1 MRKWHPFVF
10 GGLGLVAIAAA
21 LRIFLA
27 TPTATDPDRGL
38 ANEDDFPW
46 QISTPQGETV
56 LPNYL
61 YAEKSENEQII
72 PTTLQLRHRI
82 GHGTFRYEIDRVIY
96 PTLGN
101 PNLYIKADAE
111 DSLMVVLRVEK
122 EFLNRMG
129 AQDTPLPG
137 TRDQELRFPD
147 PLRSPVFWLT
157 GKNMRASVESS
168 RRFEGPGYLLKPSR
182 IIVHGEEDLPEE
194 FRSRATLKVYFDQ
207 TSMETV
213 PAGFYD
219 LRVDFVSAGD
229 SLAHEFHY
237 NAVRVFERAPQ
248 DDVYTVLNVT
258 DSQVSVSSIVQKAFG
273 GTSYAALTGEKLK
286 DFVQFVNTSED
297 PKIRNAAFITFN
309 GDLHNGGSPIT
320 LKAEEVVNT
329 YLEESRNIVLALRE
343 LEFPI
348 FLVPGN
354 HDGYVSFGHV
364 PGLSRALGG
373 KKIASALAPYASA
386 AQIQKLGR
394 FVEETKKQPG
404 GRHLDL
410 YTGKYVKRLGLK
422 SFRDWKAV
430 PEEKRN
436 VVLYDGFYQWQRTYG
451 PLYSSWFFG
460 KNHYINLNSF
470 DLRQHRRS
478 GWGMYTVNYGGGLS
492 FFQLEWLRREL
503 VRREIRDRDV
513 VLLAHHD
520 PRGGHNGKD
529 YPYYFKQIDYEG
541 IMDSIVN
548 YVRGEVLNPK
558 VCELVPDWAKS
569 TKRKLSCLHDGLQ
582 EWMRADPEFD
592 CDNKQL
598 LTSGEKAGQCNQELY
613 KPVAGQLKYHP
624 MYTGYY
630 LIHRMAT
637 NPRLRTVL
645 LGHTHFNSIE
655 MLQPGDA
662 LVPDKVVFDFEQ
674 HKLAAQ
680 IDQANPVRV
689 ASRTRE
695 LEELKG
701 RSPDLA
707 KALPK
712 LADGKSY
719 DLRFHGIY
727 KEDGFFAQD
736 LTEAG
741 YQFQRKVKDR
751 ELAILR
757 LTSVSDLSAQEL
769 LLDQT
774 PMYGFSV
781 LGVNRSPTSTSEVPQ
796 INSITFYQRDAKAGA
811 ARFRVVGEKELDR
824 SKRSSLREE
833 RTNPLWE
840 LFKLKAD

>member
-1 MRKWHPFVF
+1 VF
-10 GGLGLVAIAAA
+10 VAIVAAGRLFFA
-21 LRIFLA
+21 A
-27 TPTATDPDRGL
+27 PQVPDPDRGL
-38 ANEDDFPW
+38 ASEDEFPW
-46 QISTPQGETV
+46 QISTSQGETV

-72 PTTLQLRHRI
+72 PTALKLRHRT
-82 GHGTFRYEIDRVIY
+82 GHGTFIYEIDRVIY

-101 PNLYIKADAE
+101 PNLYIKSDPE

-122 EFLNRMG
+122 TWLEQMG
-129 AQDTPLPG
+129 ARSTPIPG
-137 TRDQELRFPD
+137 SRDQELHFPD
-147 PLRSPVFWLT
+147 PQRAAVFWLT
-157 GKNMRASVESS
+157 QKSDRARIEST
-168 RRFEGPGYLLKPSR
+168 RRFEGPGWLLKASR
-182 IIVHGEEDLPEE
+182 LIVHGEEDLPEE
-194 FRSRATLKVYFDQ
+194 FRSRATLKIYFDQ
-207 TSMETV
+207 NAMAAV
-213 PAGFYD
+213 PGGFYD
-219 LRVDFVSAGD
+219 LSVDFVNGAET
-229 SLAHEFHY
+229 LAHEFHY
-237 NAVRVFERAPQ
+237 NAVRVFEHSPQ
-248 DDVYTVLNVT
+248 DDSYTVLNVT

-273 GTSYAALTGEKLK
+273 GTSYAALTGDKLK
-286 DFVQFVNTSED
+286 DFVTFVNTSED

-320 LKAEEVVNT
+320 LKAEDVVST

-364 PGLSRALGG
+364 PGLSRLLGG
-373 KKIASALAPYASA
+373 QKLAKALEPYASPE
-386 AQIQKLGR
+386 QIQKLGR
-394 FVEETKKQPG
+394 FVEATKKLPG
-404 GRHLDL
+404 GRHVDL
-410 YTGKYVKRLGLK
+410 FGGKYVKRLGLK
-422 SFRDWKAV
+422 SFRDWKEV
-430 PEEKRN
+430 PEDQRN

-503 VRREIRDRDV
+503 IRRELRDRDV

-529 YPYYFKQIDYEG
+529 YPYYFKQVDYEG
-541 IMDSIVN
+541 LMDSIVN

-598 LTSGEKAGQCNQELY
+598 LTSGPKAGQCNQELY
-613 KPVAGQLKYHP
+613 KPIAGGLKYHP

-637 NPRLRTVL
+637 NPRVRTVL

-655 MLQPGDA
+655 ILQPGDS

-674 HKLAAQ
+674 HKIAAQ

-689 ASRTRE
+689 TSHTRE
-695 LEELKG
+695 LEVSQG
-701 RSPDLA
+701 RTPDFT
-707 KALPK
+707 KAPPK
-712 LADGKSY
+712 LPDGKSY

-741 YQFQRKVKDR
+741 FQFQRRVKDR

-781 LGVNRSPTSTSEVPQ
+781 LGVSRSPSSTSVAPQ

-811 ARFRVVGEKELDR
+811 AKFRIVGEKELDR
-824 SKRSSLREE
+824 STRSSLREQ
-833 RTNPLWE
+833 RSNPLWE
-840 LFKLKAD
+840 LFKLKGE